1 MKFNEFFS
9 NNNIFLLRSFS
20 ESDQRNRSI
29 FETNLKIKNEKYDF
43 VFYKNYFKNYFVY
56 NKL

>member
-43 VFYKNYFKNYFVY
+43 VFYKNYFIY